1 MKYKIYVVLVF
12 MFLSKLALT
21 QDNAN
26 QLQKYSLAEAID
38 FAKKNNPGI
47 KNAKLDID
55 KAKAQ
60 VNEVRAIG
68 LPQVSGSATV
78 NDYIQLPAS
87 FIPLSAFN
95 PAAPKDQYQ
104 RLQFGTQ
111 WQIQAGINASQL
123 IFDGSYIIGLKA
135 AKELTSLYSQL
146 YVKSEF
152 DAEIN
157 VTKAYFQVLTLNENI
172 KLISVNSER
181 IQKLYIEMK
190 AMNTQGFVEA
200 IDVDKLELALSNL
213 DIQKKNLEN
222 LYDISLQA
230 LKLQMGMDVKT
241 PIELTNN
248 LESLYKLEAEDLM
261 GIDFNVSNRY
271 EYKLLKQ
278 QESLNVLDKKRYQ
291 MGWIP
296 NLVFFGGYNLSL
308 NRNNDN
314 LFKNYPQLPW
324 VPVTLIGLKTSV
336 PIFDGFMKKAKVD
349 QINISQMKLKNDMF
363 NVTNAFSLEYSAA
376 RSKYQMATQMIVQQ
390 KKNMELA
397 QKILDVTQKK
407 YKEGLSNSTDLQ
419 AAETDLKSSQTNYL
433 NAIYDLLTAKTDLKK
448 AIGKK

>member
-1 MKYKIYVVLVF
+1 
-12 MFLSKLALT
+12 
-21 QDNAN
+21 
-26 QLQKYSLAEAID
+26 
-38 FAKKNNPGI
+38 
-47 KNAKLDID
+47 
-55 KAKAQ
+55 
-60 VNEVRAIG
+60 
-68 LPQVSGSATV
+68 
-78 NDYIQLPAS
+78 
-87 FIPLSAFN
+87 LSAFN

-172 KLISVNSER
+172 NLISVNSER